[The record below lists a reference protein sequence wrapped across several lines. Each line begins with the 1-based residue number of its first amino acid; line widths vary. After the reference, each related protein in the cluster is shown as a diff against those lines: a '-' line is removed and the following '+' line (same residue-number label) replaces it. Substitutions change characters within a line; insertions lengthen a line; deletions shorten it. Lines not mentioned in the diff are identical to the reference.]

1 MAKLLV
7 RLGIAVI
14 GFLVAV
20 PATQAMTI
28 QKVEGPAGVE
38 AWLVEDY
45 TVPMITMDFVFAG
58 GSAQDPAGKPGVAN
72 MLSGLLDEG
81 AGDMTSTAFQ
91 KALDDRSISVS
102 FDAGRDGFFG
112 DLKTLREDREEAF
125 GLLALALQK
134 PRFDREPIERVRAQI
149 ASNIKSDANDPQ
161 AAATLAVCAKAFPN
175 HPYGWPLDGTVDS
188 IAAIGRDDLE
198 TYRSRVF
205 ARDNLKIA
213 IVGAIS
219 PKEAGAMLARVFGP
233 LPEKARLTPVA
244 DVVPQAGL
252 IAIDQP
258 NPQTLI
264 RFGGP
269 GIKRSDPDFLAAYVV
284 NHILGG
290 GSFSSRLY
298 SEVREKR
305 GLAYSIS
312 TTLVT
317 LAHAEAFAGGTAT
330 RADRATETIALIK
343 QETARLAAEGP
354 TEAELAKAKSYLI
367 GSYALRF
374 DSSTKIANQILG
386 IMIDNL
392 GIDYV
397 EKRNSLIAAV
407 SIEDARR
414 AARRLFTDG
423 TSMVATVGPA
433 KTTTATADTV
443 GTGSAPQL

>member
-7 RLGIAVI
+7 RLGMAVI
-14 GFLVAV
+14 GFLVII
-20 PATQAMTI
+20 PATRAMTI
-28 QKVEGPAGVE
+28 QKIDGPAGVE

-45 TVPMITMDFVFAG
+45 TVPMIAMDFVFAG
-58 GSAQDPAGKPGVAN
+58 GAAQDPADKPGVAN
-72 MLSGLLDEG
+72 MLSSLLDEG
-81 AGDMTSTAFQ
+81 AGDLQSAAFQ
-91 KALDDRSISVS
+91 KALDERSIAIS
-102 FDAGRDGFFG
+102 FDAGRDGFYG
-112 DLKTLREDREEAF
+112 DLKTLAEDRSEAF
-125 GLLALALQK
+125 DLLALALQK
-134 PRFDREPIERVRAQI
+134 PRFDSEPVERIRAQI
-149 ASNIKSDANDPQ
+149 DAGIKSDANDPQ
-161 AAATLAVCAKAFPN
+161 TAATLAVCAKAFPN
-175 HPYGWPLDGTVDS
+175 HPYGRPLDGTTDS
-188 IAAIGRDDLE
+188 VAAITRTDLE
-198 TYRSRVF
+198 TYRSHVF
-205 ARDNLKIA
+205 ARDNLKVA

-233 LPEKARLTPVA
+233 LPAKAQLAPVA
-244 DVVPQAGL
+244 DIVPAAGI

-269 GIKRSDPDFLAAYVV
+269 GIKRSDPDFMAAYVV
-284 NHILGG
+284 NHVLGG

-312 TTLVT
+312 TSLVT
-317 LAHAEAFAGGTAT
+317 LAHADAFAGGTAT
-330 RADRATETIALIK
+330 RADRAPETIALIK
-343 QETARLAAEGP
+343 EEIGRLAAEGP

-374 DSSTKIANQILG
+374 DSSSKIARQILG
-386 IMIDNL
+386 IMVDNL

-397 EKRNSLIAAV
+397 EKRNDLIAAV
-407 SIEDARR
+407 SLEDARR

-433 KTTTATADTV
+433 KTKTATAEV
-443 GTGSAPQL
+443 APSPQL